1 MDKAIV
7 QGWGFVNHKKN
18 PIQVLKTENE
28 SDKLQFQTDVG
39 GIFVAAQFDWENGNR
54 TEINFPRF
62 SGFLKMS
69 FELFWSYIELYNIA
83 QFLIYWKRSKIC

>member
-1 MDKAIV
+1 MMDKAIV

-39 GIFVAAQFDWENGNR
+39 GIFVAAQFDWENG
-54 TEINFPRF
+54 
-62 SGFLKMS
+62 K
-69 FELFWSYIELYNIA
+69 
-83 QFLIYWKRSKIC
+83 